1 MKKLVYTFA
10 LALFAFSFAA
20 CEADELPQDINNT
33 DGDVIHVPAEPEGGG
48 L

>member
-10 LALFAFSFAA
+10 LALFAFSFTA
-20 CEADELPQDINNT
+20 CEADELPQDLNNNT
-33 DGDVIHVPAEPEGGG
+33 GDQIHVPADREG